1 MSVELAKKED
11 TLSVRFMNAI
21 TKEFTSAV
29 DAPALTGHQRRLA
42 QNFFIAIDQA
52 LEKAEQRRNSRKND
66 LPVTWANVNM
76 QQLALDVVAAA
87 RVGLDPAQ
95 PNHVNMVPYKNNK
108 TGKYD
113 IGFIDGYRGIELKAV
128 KYGLDVPDS
137 VIVELV
143 YSTDHFKAIKKDIRN
158 KVESYEFEVTNP
170 FDRGDVVGGF
180 YYHSYNEN
188 PDRNK
193 LVVMSHSDIMKRKPQ
208 YAAPEFWGGEKTV
221 WKDGK
226 PAGKEKVDGWYE
238 HMCWKTI
245 YRAAYRDITI
255 DSQKIDDDYLRLK
268 QQEDLYAEQELERE
282 IATEANKEFIDVE
295 GREVEPDVEIEPEES
310 PEPKP
315 EKPEK
320 KPAEKENRP
329 ADRAKEKPKVQEAEK
344 GQQTF
349 DGPGF

>member
-1 MSVELAKKED
+1 MSVELARKED
-11 TLSVRFMNAI
+11 SLSVRFMNAI

-42 QNFFIAIDQA
+42 QNYFIAIDQA
-52 LEKAEQRRNSRKND
+52 LERAEQRRNSKKND
-66 LPVTWANVNM
+66 LPITWANVNM

-95 PNHVNMVPYKNNK
+95 PNHVNMVPYKNNQTK
-108 TGKYD
+108 KYD

-143 YSTDHFKAIKKDIRN
+143 YANDTFKPIKKDIRN

-170 FDRGDVVGGF
+170 FDRGEIVGGF
-180 YYHSYNEN
+180 YYHSYSEN
-188 PDRNK
+188 PGKNK
-193 LVVMSHSDIMKRKPQ
+193 LTVISLRDILKRKPQ

-226 PAGKEKVDGWYE
+226 PAGKEKVEGWYE

-268 QQEDLYAEQELERE
+268 QQEDLYAEQELEQE
-282 IATEANKEFIDVE
+282 IAAEANGPVIDIE
-295 GREVEPDVEIEPEES
+295 YDEAPEKLKDGQEPE
-310 PEPKP
+310 
-315 EKPEK
+315 PEK
-320 KPAEKENRP
+320 KQPEKKQEKKN
-329 ADRAKEKPKVQEAEK
+329 EKPASE
-344 GQQTF
+344 GQQTI
-349 DGPGF
+349 GPGF

>member
-1 MSVELAKKED
+1 MSVELARKED
-11 TLSVRFMNAI
+11 SLSVRFMNAI

-42 QNFFIAIDQA
+42 QNYFIAIDQA

-95 PNHVNMVPYKNNK
+95 PNHVNMVPYRNNK

-143 YSTDHFKAIKKDIRN
+143 YANDAFKPIKKDHRN
-158 KVESYEFEVTNP
+158 KVEGYEFEVANP
-170 FDRGDVVGGF
+170 FDRGEIVGGF
-180 YYHSYNEN
+180 YYHAYSEN
-188 PDRNK
+188 PEKNK
-193 LVVMSHSDIMKRKPQ
+193 LVIMSLQDILKRKPA
-208 YAAPEFWGGEKTV
+208 YASKEFWG
-221 WKDGK
+221 
-226 PAGKEKVDGWYE
+226 KEGWYE
-238 HMCWKTI
+238 KMCHKTI
-245 YRAAYRDITI
+245 HRAAYRDITI

-268 QQEDLYAEQELERE
+268 QQEDLFSDRE
-282 IATEANKEFIDVE
+282 IEAEIEAEANGPIIDIE
-295 GREVEPDVEIEPEES
+295 YDETPREITDGEAEKSEEA
-310 PEPKP
+310 EN
-315 EKPEK
+315 K
-320 KPAEKENRP
+320 KPAEKENKP
-329 ADRAKEKPKVQEAEK
+329 ADTAKKKPKEQKANPGK
-344 GQQTF
+344 GQQTIEP
-349 DGPGF
+349 GPGF

>member
-1 MSVELAKKED
+1 MTTQVAKKEES
-11 TLSVRFMNAI
+11 LSVRFMNAI
-21 TKEFTSAV
+21 TEEFTSAV

-42 QNFFIAIDQA
+42 QNYFIALDQA
-52 LEKAEQRRNSRKND
+52 LEKAEQRRNSKKND

-95 PNHVNMVPYKNNK
+95 PNHINMVPYRNNRTK
-108 TGKYD
+108 KYD
-113 IGFIDGYRGIELKAV
+113 IGFIDGYRGIEMKAV
-128 KYGLDVPDS
+128 KYGLDIPDS

-143 YSTDHFKAIKKDIRN
+143 YSTDKFKPIKKDVRN

-180 YYHSYNEN
+180 YYHSYSEN
-188 PDRNK
+188 PSKNK
-193 LVVMSHSDIMKRKPQ
+193 LVVISLKDILKRKPQ
-208 YAAPEFWGGEKTV
+208 YAAAEFWGGEKTI

-226 PAGKEKVDGWYE
+226 RAGKEKVEGWYE

-268 QQEDLYAEQELERE
+268 KQEELFGDRELEAEIEAEANGPVIDIEYAEAE
-282 IATEANKEFIDVE
+282 
-295 GREVEPDVEIEPEES
+295 EVVTDGEPE
-310 PEPKP
+310 PETN
-315 EKPEK
+315 EKPPKTEQK
-320 KPAEKENRP
+320 APGKEQN
-329 ADRAKEKPKVQEAEK
+329 
-344 GQQTF
+344 GQQSI

>member
-42 QNFFIAIDQA
+42 QNYFIAIDQA
-52 LEKAEQRRNSRKND
+52 LEKAEQRRNSKKNN
-66 LPVTWANVNM
+66 LPITWANVNM

-108 TGKYD
+108 TEKYD

-128 KYGLDVPDS
+128 KYGLDVPDD
-137 VIVELV
+137 VTVELV
-143 YSTDHFKAIKKDIRN
+143 YANDNFKPIKKDIRN

-180 YYHSYNEN
+180 YYHSYSEN
-188 PDRNK
+188 PGKNK
-193 LVVMSHSDIMKRKPQ
+193 LVVMSLSNIMKRKPQ
-208 YAAPEFWGGEKTV
+208 YAAPEFWGGEKTI

-226 PAGKEKVDGWYE
+226 PAGKETVEGWYE

-268 QQEDLYAEQELERE
+268 QQEDLYAEQELEQE
-282 IATEANKEFIDVE
+282 IAAEANGPVIDIE
-295 GREVEPDVEIEPEES
+295 YDEAPEKLKDGQEPE
-310 PEPKP
+310 
-315 EKPEK
+315 PEK
-320 KPAEKENRP
+320 KQPEKKQEKKN
-329 ADRAKEKPKVQEAEK
+329 EKPASE
-344 GQQTF
+344 GQQTI
-349 DGPGF
+349 GPGF

>member
-1 MSVELAKKED
+1 MSTEIAKKEES
-11 TLSVRFMNAI
+11 LSVRFMNAV

-42 QNFFIAIDQA
+42 QNYFIGLDQA
-52 LEKAEQRRNSRKND
+52 LEKAEQRRKKDKND
-66 LPVTWANVNM
+66 LPITWGNVNM

-95 PNHVNMVPYKNNK
+95 SNHVNMVPYKNNK
-108 TGKYD
+108 TKKYD

-143 YSTDHFKAIKKDIRN
+143 YANDAFRPIKKDVRN

-170 FDRGDVVGGF
+170 FDRGDIVGGF
-180 YYHSYNEN
+180 YYHAYSEN
-188 PDRNK
+188 PGKNK
-193 LVVMSHSDIMKRKPQ
+193 LVVMSISDILKRKPR
-208 YAAPEFWGGEKTV
+208 YAAPEFWGGEKTI

-226 PAGKEKVDGWYE
+226 PAGKEKVEGWYE

-255 DSQKIDDDYLRLK
+255 DSQKIDDDYMRLK
-268 QQEDLYAEQELERE
+268 KQEELFAEQDLDEE
-282 IATEANKEFIDVE
+282 IAESANQDYIDIEAD
-295 GREVEPDVEIEPEES
+295 EVTEPEAEA
-310 PEPKP
+310 PENTEEQAETEEKEP
-315 EKPEK
+315 EKEEK
-320 KPAEKENRP
+320 TVKTEQKDTENTEKHHP
-329 ADRAKEKPKVQEAEK
+329 
-344 GQQTF
+344 GQQAL

>member
-1 MSVELAKKED
+1 MATELAKKEES
-11 TLSVRFMNAI
+11 LSTRFMTAI

-29 DAPALTGHQRRLA
+29 DAPALTSHQRRLA
-42 QNFFIAIDQA
+42 QNYFIALDQA
-52 LEKAEQRRNSRKND
+52 LEKAEQRRNSKKND

-128 KYGLDVPDS
+128 KYGLDVPDG

-143 YSTDHFKAIKKDIRN
+143 YANDRFQPIKKDIRN

-180 YYHSYNEN
+180 YYHSYSEN
-188 PDRNK
+188 PSKNK
-193 LVVMSHSDIMKRKPQ
+193 LAVISLKDILKRKPQ
-208 YAAPEFWGGEKTV
+208 YAAAEFWGGEKTI

-226 PAGKEKVDGWYE
+226 PAGKEKVEGWYE

-268 QQEDLYAEQELERE
+268 KQEELFGDRELEAE
-282 IATEANKEFIDVE
+282 IEAEANGPVIDIE
-295 GREVEPDVEIEPEES
+295 YEETEEDIGDGEPEKDENP
-310 PEPKP
+310 PETEQKPSVKAQNPPKKEQKTP
-315 EKPEK
+315 ENEQ
-320 KPAEKENRP
+320 N
-329 ADRAKEKPKVQEAEK
+329 
-344 GQQTF
+344 GQQSIG
-349 DGPGF
+349 GPGF

>member
-1 MSVELAKKED
+1 MATELAKKEES
-11 TLSVRFMNAI
+11 LSTRFMTAI

-29 DAPALTGHQRRLA
+29 DAPALTSHQRRLA
-42 QNFFIAIDQA
+42 QNYFIALDQA
-52 LEKAEQRRNSRKND
+52 LEKAEQRRNSKKND

-128 KYGLDVPDS
+128 KYGLDVPDG

-143 YSTDHFKAIKKDIRN
+143 YANDRFQPIKKDIRN
-158 KVESYEFEVTNP
+158 KVESYEFEVSNP
-170 FDRGDVVGGF
+170 FDRGEIVGGF
-180 YYHSYNEN
+180 YYHAYKNN
-188 PDRNK
+188 PEKNK
-193 LVVMSHSDIMKRKPQ
+193 LVVMSLKDILKRKPQ
-208 YAAPEFWGGEKTV
+208 YAAAEFWGGEKTI

-226 PAGKEKVDGWYE
+226 PAGKEKVEGWYE

-255 DSQKIDDDYLRLK
+255 DSQKIDDDYMRLK
-268 QQEDLYAEQELERE
+268 KQEELFGDRELEAEIEAEANGPVIDIEYAEAE
-282 IATEANKEFIDVE
+282 
-295 GREVEPDVEIEPEES
+295 EVVTDGEPE
-310 PEPKP
+310 PETN
-315 EKPEK
+315 EKPPKTEQK
-320 KPAEKENRP
+320 APGKEQN
-329 ADRAKEKPKVQEAEK
+329 
-344 GQQTF
+344 GQQSI